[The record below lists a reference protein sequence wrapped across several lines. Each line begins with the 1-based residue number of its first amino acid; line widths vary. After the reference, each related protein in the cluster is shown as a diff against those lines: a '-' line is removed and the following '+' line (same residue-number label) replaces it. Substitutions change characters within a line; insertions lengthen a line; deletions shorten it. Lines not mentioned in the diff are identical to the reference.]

1 MSGRRMPDEPVT
13 ITPGL
18 LRGWPLPPPG
28 GDKESRGRVLAIGGT
43 AHTPGAV
50 LLAGEA
56 VLRAGAGKLQIATA
70 EPVAA
75 AVAVAVPEALVV
87 PVQTSRDGSLAP
99 QAATHLLELAAEADA
114 VLVGSGF
121 SDPDRSVDLLAEL
134 VPHLDSPLVLDALAS
149 AFLHQHRDGVRHLS
163 GRCLLNAN
171 PTEVLKTLGGEDAQA
186 NDGDSAA
193 APHRLSVQ
201 AGITV
206 LCGGTTKTIAAP
218 DGRLWSSAAG
228 GPGLGVSGS
237 GDVQAGLAA
246 GLLGR
251 GALAEQAAVWSAYLH
266 GSAGDVLAERVGP
279 VGFLAREIA
288 GCVPALLDSL
298 THEDDG
304 P

>member
-1 MSGRRMPDEPVT
+1 MADQPVA
-13 ITPGL
+13 ITPAL
-18 LRGWPLPPPG
+18 LRDWPLPPPG

-99 QAATHLLELAAEADA
+99 QAATQLLELAAEADA

-149 AFLHQHRDGVRHLS
+149 AFLTPHRDGVRHLS
-163 GRCLLNAN
+163 GRCMLSVN
-171 PTEVLKTLGGEDAQA
+171 PTEVVKTLSGEDAEA
-186 NDGDSAA
+186 DDDADAA

-201 AGITV
+201 AGATV

-251 GALAEQAAVWSAYLH
+251 GASAEQAAVWAAYLH

-279 VGFLAREIA
+279 VGLLAREIA
-288 GCVPALLDSL
+288 GCIPALLDSL
-298 THEDDG
+298 TE
-304 P
+304 